1 MINTKV
7 TEISKTIND
16 GKGYNILVLID
27 LTNPFCNA
35 QEEMAKIG
43 LVIRTLEEKGLKIN
57 LKHTELVALNKS
69 KKFLTEEYLKACSNT
84 ARGLNLAVILA
95 TKYIIVTNVNKGRI
109 RLKNVLY
116 YTTKQ

>member
-1 MINTKV
+1 MTDKLIR
-7 TEISKTIND
+7 ESTIVNEN
-16 GKGYNILVLID
+16 KGYNIIILID

-57 LKHTELVALNKS
+57 LKHTELVTLNKH
-69 KKFLTEEYLKACSNT
+69 KKSLTEEYLKACSNT
-84 ARGLNLAVILA
+84 ARGFKLAIIMA
-95 TKYIIVTNVNKGRI
+95 TKYIIVTNVPKGRI
-109 RLKNVLY
+109 GLKSVLY